1 MLEGVLEGVLESKR
15 TFKDLDFPSFNRLDV
30 TLERRT
36 RSSNTTIFL
45 TNFIFLYCF
54 FENLSFKKI
63 QHTIKI
69 LECV

>member
-54 FENLSFKKI
+54 F
-63 QHTIKI
+63 
-69 LECV
+69 